1 MQHLRFLAFLLA
13 TASLV
18 HAQQKDADGKSRMYF
33 FPDQEKK
40 LDEPKLAEPEKK
52 PAKSTGK
59 IASPDERIAAFF
71 AALEKEDRGSLRR
84 PREGQHGWRAKGRR
98 RLTRSSAPSRLL
110 DGYGSIAGYEVV
122 EEKTVGTHL
131 MRRTCLSL
139 NSDLPLRWRFYF
151 YESDGQWKLI
161 DLRVDD
167 ALVELFEDAPRPK
180 K

>member
-33 FPDQEKK
+33 FPDEKK
-40 LDEPKLAEPEKK
+40 QDEPAKPAASQPEK
-52 PAKSTGK
+52 KSTGK
-59 IASPDERIAAFF
+59 IATPDERIAAFF
-71 AALEKEDRGSLRR
+71 AALEKEKIEEAYDELVKDSMVGERKEDVASLKQRT
-84 PREGQHGWRAKGRR
+84 QQA
-98 RLTRSSAPSRLL
+98 L
-110 DGYGSIAGYEVV
+110 DGYGSISGYEVV
-122 EEKTVGTHL
+122 EEKTVGSHL

-151 YESDGQWKLI
+151 YESGGQWKLI

-167 ALVELFEDAPRPK
+167 ALVELFEDSSKAK

>member
-1 MQHLRFLAFLLA
+1 MQHLRFLVFLLA

-59 IASPDERIAAFF
+59 IATPDERIAAFF
-71 AALEKEDRGSLRR
+71 AALEKEKIEEAYDGLVKDSMVGERKEDVASLKQRT
-84 PREGQHGWRAKGRR
+84 QQA
-98 RLTRSSAPSRLL
+98 L
-110 DGYGSIAGYEVV
+110 DGYGSISGYEVV

-151 YESDGQWKLI
+151 YESDGQWRLI

-167 ALVELFEDAPRPK
+167 ALVELFEDSSKAK